1 MKNIDKI
8 NKQLI
13 DTIKKLNDKTAELKK
28 IKTGRNYAE
37 EAQQESE
44 EKYLKLFDN
53 MLDGFALHEIVLN
66 NNNVPID
73 YIFIDINDAFENQ
86 TGLKREKIIG
96 KNVTEVLPDIE
107 HDPAG
112 WIERYGKVALKG
124 KSIRFENYSEQLKKW
139 YSVLVYSPQ
148 KGYFATIFQ
157 DITER
162 KQAEEKL
169 NATNQQLIA
178 SEQQLRAAN
187 QQLTATEQQ
196 LRAANQQLIAHEK
209 EILKR
214 AHDLGER
221 VKELD
226 CLYGIAESIITKE
239 TIEEILQDTAKIIPP
254 SWQYPKITRGKIRF
268 NGKEYVSQAFK
279 ESKWKQSAD
288 IIVNGKVSGA
298 IEVYYL
304 EECPELDEGP
314 FMKEERNL
322 ITGLAITIGKAI
334 ERMQAEEELK
344 ATNQQLI
351 ASEQQ
356 LRAANQQLTASEQQL
371 RAANQQLIAHG
382 KELRKSEYQLKE
394 TQEIA
399 GLGSYVLDISSG
411 IWKSSSILDNI
422 FGLDKKYKKDI
433 SGWLQII
440 HPEDKTMVQDYFAT
454 NVLINHELFNKE
466 YRIKRI
472 NDQQE
477 RWVHGMGKLEFNDD
491 EDPIKMIGTIQD
503 ITERKQAEEKFKLLS
518 LSVEQSTEGM
528 AHADLNGNLIYI
540 NKAWCEMHGY
550 KSSKNLLGKNLKI
563 FHNKK
568 QLENDIIPFNEEVKK
583 NGTCSGEVGH
593 ITKEGKTFPTLMTS
607 TLLEDAQGNPFAMV
621 GIARDITER
630 KRVEEKLISR
640 NKELELFNE
649 VTVDRE
655 LKMIELK
662 KEINELLE
670 KSDKKP
676 KYKIII

>member
-13 DTIKKLNDKTAELKK
+13 DEIGKLNAKIVELKK
-28 IKTGRNYAE
+28 IKIERDYAE

-44 EKYLKLFDN
+44 AKYFKLFDN

-96 KNVTEVLPDIE
+96 KNVTKVLPDIE

-139 YSVLVYSPQ
+139 YSVSAYSPQ

-162 KQAEEKL
+162 KQTEENLK
-169 NATNQQLIA
+169 AMNQQLI
-178 SEQQLRAAN
+178 
-187 QQLTATEQQ
+187 
-196 LRAANQQLIAHEK
+196 
-209 EILKR
+209 
-214 AHDLGER
+214 
-221 VKELD
+221 
-226 CLYGIAESIITKE
+226 
-239 TIEEILQDTAKIIPP
+239 
-254 SWQYPKITRGKIRF
+254 
-268 NGKEYVSQAFK
+268 
-279 ESKWKQSAD
+279 
-288 IIVNGKVSGA
+288 
-298 IEVYYL
+298 
-304 EECPELDEGP
+304 
-314 FMKEERNL
+314 
-322 ITGLAITIGKAI
+322 
-334 ERMQAEEELK
+334 
-344 ATNQQLI
+344 
-351 ASEQQ
+351 
-356 LRAANQQLTASEQQL
+356 ASEQQL

-382 KELRKSEYQLKE
+382 KELRESEYQLKE

-433 SGWLQII
+433 SGWLQIS
-440 HPEDKTMVQDYFAT
+440 HPEDKTMMQDYFAT

-503 ITERKQAEEKFKLLS
+503 ITERK
-518 LSVEQSTEGM
+518 
-528 AHADLNGNLIYI
+528 
-540 NKAWCEMHGY
+540 
-550 KSSKNLLGKNLKI
+550 
-563 FHNKK
+563 
-568 QLENDIIPFNEEVKK
+568 
-583 NGTCSGEVGH
+583 
-593 ITKEGKTFPTLMTS
+593 
-607 TLLEDAQGNPFAMV
+607 
-621 GIARDITER
+621 
-630 KRVEEKLISR
+630 RVEEKLINR

-670 KSDKKP
+670 KSGKMP
-676 KYKIII
+676 KYKIIV

>member
-1 MKNIDKI
+1 MKYFNKTT
-8 NKQLI
+8 KQLI
-13 DTIKKLNDKTAELKK
+13 DEIEKLNAKIVELKK
-28 IKTGRNYAE
+28 IKNERDYAE

-44 EKYLKLFDN
+44 AKYFKLFDN
-53 MLDGFALHEIVLN
+53 MLDGFSLQEIVLN
-66 NNNVPID
+66 KKNVPID
-73 YIFIDINDAFENQ
+73 YVFIDINDAFEDQ

-96 KNVTEVLPDIE
+96 KKVTEVLPGIE

-139 YSVLVYSPQ
+139 YSVSVYSPQ

-157 DITER
+157 DIT
-162 KQAEEKL
+162 
-169 NATNQQLIA
+169 
-178 SEQQLRAAN
+178 
-187 QQLTATEQQ
+187 
-196 LRAANQQLIAHEK
+196 
-209 EILKR
+209 
-214 AHDLGER
+214 
-221 VKELD
+221 
-226 CLYGIAESIITKE
+226 
-239 TIEEILQDTAKIIPP
+239 
-254 SWQYPKITRGKIRF
+254 
-268 NGKEYVSQAFK
+268 
-279 ESKWKQSAD
+279 
-288 IIVNGKVSGA
+288 
-298 IEVYYL
+298 
-304 EECPELDEGP
+304 
-314 FMKEERNL
+314 
-322 ITGLAITIGKAI
+322 

-382 KELRKSEYQLKE
+382 KELRESKYQLEE

-440 HPEDKTMVQDYFAT
+440 HPEDKTMMQDYFAT

-568 QLENDIIPFNEEVKK
+568 QLENDVIPFNEEVKK
-583 NGTCSGEVGH
+583 NGTCSREVGH

-670 KSDKKP
+670 KSGEKP

>member
-1 MKNIDKI
+1 MTNKTKLI
-8 NKQLI
+8 NET
-13 DTIKKLNDKTAELKK
+13 DKLNDENAELKK
-28 IKTGRNYAE
+28 YKTKYSLRKRVYLTAIITFTVLIVGIMGYSYYVGKHMATVYTPLIDATMEIKLESTIAYLWFEELLSGDRNRDIEQVRKHIEQADWYAKAMLQGGENQEGKFIPLRNDQLRKDINEVRNKIAEFKNVIE
-37 EAQQESE
+37 ERYAKMITAKVDNDTYERYHAIFWDFYLQVDKVETTLQQIIVKNES
-44 EKYLKLFDN
+44 LFSKIQYG
-53 MLDGFALHEIVLN
+53 L
-66 NNNVPID
+66 
-73 YIFIDINDAFENQ
+73 IFITLIISFILIIVFYRFEEYRLQNYLTTIKINKNLE
-86 TGLKREKIIG
+86 LEIIG
-96 KNVTEVLPDIE
+96 
-107 HDPAG
+107 H
-112 WIERYGKVALKG
+112 
-124 KSIRFENYSEQLKKW
+124 
-139 YSVLVYSPQ
+139 
-148 KGYFATIFQ
+148 
-157 DITER
+157 
-162 KQAEEKL
+162 KQAEEELK
-169 NATNQQLIA
+169 ATNQQLIA

-196 LRAANQQLIAHEK
+196 LRASNQQLIA
-209 EILKR
+209 
-214 AHDLGER
+214 D
-221 VKELD
+221 
-226 CLYGIAESIITKE
+226 
-239 TIEEILQDTAKIIPP
+239 
-254 SWQYPKITRGKIRF
+254 
-268 NGKEYVSQAFK
+268 
-279 ESKWKQSAD
+279 
-288 IIVNGKVSGA
+288 
-298 IEVYYL
+298 
-304 EECPELDEGP
+304 
-314 FMKEERNL
+314 
-322 ITGLAITIGKAI
+322 
-334 ERMQAEEELK
+334 EEELR
-344 ATNQQLI
+344 N
-351 ASEQQ
+351 
-356 LRAANQQLTASEQQL
+356 
-371 RAANQQLIAHG
+371 
-382 KELRKSEYQLKE
+382 SEYLLKE
-394 TQEIA
+394 SQEIA
-399 GLGSYVLDISSG
+399 GLGSYNMDISSG

-422 FGLDKKYKKDI
+422 FGLNKKYKKDVA
-433 SGWLQII
+433 SWLQIV
-440 HPEDKTMVQDYFAT
+440 HPEDKTMMQDYFAT

-607 TLLEDAQGNPFAMV
+607 TLLVDAQGNPFAMV

-649 VTVDRE
+649 VTVGRE
-655 LKMIELK
+655 LKMLELK

-670 KSDKKP
+670 KSGEKP
-676 KYKIII
+676 KYEIPT